1 MQNKKYS
8 SYEEIDRDLEI
19 LSLEKELQFEKL
31 SQSFTKT
38 KDSLSPGKIISGS
51 MPKVAVNL
59 LSGLAGPIKGMALSF
74 ILKKIFK
81 L

>member
-1 MQNKKYS
+1 MENKRYS

-19 LSLEKELQFEKL
+19 LQLEKEIQFRKL
-31 SQSFTKT
+31 AQSFSKT
-38 KDSLSPGKIISGS
+38 KDSLSPGQMIKSS
-51 MPKVAVNL
+51 LPSVAVNA

-74 ILKKIFK
+74 VLKKLFR